1 MVDFLKIKIPT
12 CSGQH
17 VCLLRKKLSPRVLQA
32 IVLLLGEREKE
43 EEKER
48 EKRRGG
54 KEDKRKGGM
63 ESSM

>member
-12 CSGQH
+12 CSDQH
-17 VCLLRKKLSPRVLQA
+17 VCLLGKKLSPRVLQA
-32 IVLLLGEREKE
+32 IFLLLGEREGE

-48 EKRRGG
+48 EKRRGE
-54 KEDKRKGGM
+54 KEDKRKGGR